1 VLATGDLWISL
12 KKCNIVNLIT
22 MYMKRLFTLFFLVL
36 IFSSVSKSQCSID
49 YTYTPVGVNYGLDPD
64 SLPDGYVG
72 QFYDEDMTFFLPLDT
87 VDGGVTVTFED
98 FHITSISLP
107 LGLTWECNN
116 STNSCHY
123 DPVVSQYGC
132 VKISG
137 YALIPGFYDVEVNL
151 VATHSLSSLV
161 GTENISFTL
170 PLTIMPD
177 TSTSSNAGFAMSNPS
192 GCTPITVSFTNSN
205 AGMLSYFWDFG
216 NGNTSNVTQPADQIY
231 TQAGVYIVQYS
242 AVQTNPAYFLESIEV
257 VSGNCSDNFLSGDP
271 DFYYTVSTPAGILEQ
286 VTCNN
291 YITQSFSLTINSFN
305 PLELTGQSV
314 TIDLDDDDSFTG
326 SCASYED
333 CGLLTFIPVQQA
345 GTFSANG
352 GGLAINYTVMEIPAN
367 TVATTDTIYV
377 YDYPAVPNL
386 IYDTLNNL
394 IYTDGDSIA
403 MQWYYYNSPIPGAT
417 DTFIEPTSSGLYSLV
432 VVNEYGCAT
441 TSLDALVVICDTT
454 YQPMLDDNGSTAWM
468 LDSALYSNLQWYD
481 DNGIINGANQ
491 SFFPAQHSGFYY
503 IIATD
508 EFGCTYS
515 SESVFLS
522 SPMNSEL
529 ISFSGI
535 VKVGPNPVS
544 NGYPLMISIENT
556 EFSDVTIELF
566 DIFGRKV
573 IQRVVS
579 PSLFP
584 YQFPSQEISN
594 LSNGLYYLN
603 ISFDENRIIKKIIK
617 TGAN

>member
-1 VLATGDLWISL
+1 
-12 KKCNIVNLIT
+12 
-22 MYMKRLFTLFFLVL
+22 MKRLFTLLFLGL

-49 YTYTPVGVNYGLDPD
+49 YTYSPVGANYGLSPD

-87 VDGGVTVTFED
+87 VDGGFTVTFED

-116 STNSCHY
+116 SANSCHY

-132 VKISG
+132 VKVSG
-137 YALIPGFYDVEVNL
+137 FALIPGFYDVEVNL

-161 GTENISFTL
+161 GTENISFIL
-170 PLTIMPD
+170 PLTILPD
-177 TSTSSNAGFAMSNPS
+177 TSTSSNAGFAMTNPS
-192 GCTPITVSFTNSN
+192 GCAPITVSFTNN
-205 AGMLSYFWDFG
+205 NTGMLSYFWDFG
-216 NGNTSNVTQPADQIY
+216 NGNNSTLEHPVDQIFS
-231 TQAGVYIVQYS
+231 QAGLYIVQYL

-257 VSGNCSDNFLSGDP
+257 VSGNCSDGALTGDP
-271 DFYYTVSTPAGILEQ
+271 DFFYTVSTPAGILEE
-286 VTCNN
+286 VDINN
-291 YITQSFSLTINSFN
+291 QITQPFPLTINSFN

-314 TIDLDDDDSFTG
+314 TIDLDDDDSPWGIDNCGSLVFTP
-326 SCASYED
+326 
-333 CGLLTFIPVQQA
+333 IQQA
-345 GTFSANG
+345 GTHSTNG
-352 GGLAINYTVMEIPAN
+352 GGLVINYTVMEVPAN
-367 TVATTDTIYV
+367 TVTSTDTIYV
-377 YDYPAVPNL
+377 YDFPSVPSL
-386 IYDTLNNL
+386 VYDTLNNL

-432 VVNEYGCAT
+432 VVNEYGCTAI
-441 TSLDALVVICDTT
+441 SLEILVVICDIT

-468 LDSALYSNLQWYD
+468 IDSALYSNLQWYN

-491 SFFPAQHSGFYY
+491 SFFPATVSGFYY
-503 IIATD
+503 IVATD
-508 EFGCTYS
+508 EFGCAYS
-515 SESVFLS
+515 SESILLNPV
-522 SPMNSEL
+522 MNSGS

-535 VKVGPNPVS
+535 VRVGPNPVS
-544 NGYPLMISIENT
+544 NGYPLIIYIENT

-566 DIFGRKV
+566 DLFGRKV

-584 YQFPSQEISN
+584 YRFTSQEISK

-603 ISFDENRIIKKIIK
+603 ISFDENKIIKKIIK